1 MEQGRKD
8 GATLD
13 EYSLLDIA
21 KSLGN
26 WSTSRLFNAA
36 SVLLVPLCISR
47 QSIGHFLLSLSFKIG
62 GWSGQLGC
70 DEHRITEHELGL
82 QLLEAFLPGEFVPHG
97 AHEGLS
103 GLGSLLEG
111 SVEVVDHVVALVD
124 RVPNDRL
131 HSFTLCPWLSVHIIN
146 RAMGAE
152 EGIVH
157 AELVESYPD
166 LLGWNTD
173 EAWNVSSAEDVS
185 GKTVLH
191 DHLDG
196 SE

>member
-1 MEQGRKD
+1 M
-8 GATLD
+8 
-13 EYSLLDIA
+13 
-21 KSLGN
+21 
-26 WSTSRLFNAA
+26 
-36 SVLLVPLCISR
+36 
-47 QSIGHFLLSLSFKIG
+47 
-62 GWSGQLGC
+62 
-70 DEHRITEHELGL
+70 
-82 QLLEAFLPGEFVPHG
+82 
-97 AHEGLS
+97 
-103 GLGSLLEG
+103 
-111 SVEVVDHVVALVD
+111 DHVVALVD

-131 HSFTLCPWLSVHIIN
+131 HSLALCPWLSVHIIN

-173 EAWNVSSAEDVS
+173 EAWYVSSAEDVT